1 MGATAMGETAAGG
14 AAAATATAAAAAAAA
29 AGATHVATATA
40 RHRHRDCRRRQR
52 GEPPALLPPRGG
64 RRRRHHGTRAAT
76 GRARDLRVAAAA
88 VPCPGDVSR
97 GCAERGWQ
105 QRVIGR
111 STLSEPSIGQNQVDL
126 HSRSGLPERQA
137 ALPSV
142 AGPARARLVS
152 LPRATV
158 PARRRRAPCTRPRA
172 PPHSPRPQPRREAA
186 PRAPAATDKDGECQ
200 SGCPPRAARQPR
212 RAGQWRSARGPD
224 RVWQTGSTGLAAPAL
239 TAPPPG
245 AFLCAQ
251 MGAEMKTRL

>member
-14 AAAATATAAAAAAAA
+14 AAAATATAAAAEAAA

-64 RRRRHHGTRAAT
+64 RRRRRHGTRAAT

-152 LPRATV
+152 LPRATPCPPVDGALPARGRGHRRV
-158 PARRRRAPCTRPRA
+158 PRARNRAARPRRGRPLPPTRTVSASRGAPPVLRVSLAEPASGAPPGAPSGSGKRAARGWRRRR
-172 PPHSPRPQPRREAA
+172 
-186 PRAPAATDKDGECQ
+186 
-200 SGCPPRAARQPR
+200 
-212 RAGQWRSARGPD
+212 
-224 RVWQTGSTGLAAPAL
+224 
-239 TAPPPG
+239 
-245 AFLCAQ
+245 
-251 MGAEMKTRL
+251 